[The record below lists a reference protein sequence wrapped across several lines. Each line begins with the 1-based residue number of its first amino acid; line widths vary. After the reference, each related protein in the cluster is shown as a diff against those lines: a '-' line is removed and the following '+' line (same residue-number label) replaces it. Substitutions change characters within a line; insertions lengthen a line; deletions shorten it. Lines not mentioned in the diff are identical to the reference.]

1 VEAVNIVPSPVADTR
16 LIMVAP
22 DLDGEIRLVPGP
34 PIDNFAGDPILIPD
48 GLAGDPI
55 LIPDGLVGD
64 PEVVP
69 GPIKDLGEVT
79 KLVPGDDPKV
89 DSRFV
94 LGTPV
99 ADLETESNDDLAGDP
114 RVDLAGDPRDDI
126 EGEPRDDPEGEPE
139 LVPKRADPRILS
151 LAFFLSPKS
160 SNWNYNDLKKYITIK
175 NQDAD
180 LSENKKK
187 YISLKRFI

>member
-1 VEAVNIVPSPVADTR
+1 MEAVNIVPSPVADTR

-34 PIDNFAGDPILIPD
+34 PIDNF
-48 GLAGDPI
+48 AGDPI

-114 RVDLAGDPRDDI
+114 RVDLAGDPRDDL
-126 EGEPRDDPEGEPE
+126 EGEPRDDLEGEPE

-160 SNWNYNDLKKYITIK
+160 SNWNYNDL
-175 NQDAD
+175 
-180 LSENKKK
+180 
-187 YISLKRFI
+187 

>member
-1 VEAVNIVPSPVADTR
+1 MEAVNIVPSPVADTR
-16 LIMVAP
+16 LIMVAL

-48 GLAGDPI
+48 DLVADPI
-55 LIPDGLVGD
+55 LIPDDLVAD
-64 PEVVP
+64 PKVVP
-69 GPIKDLGEVT
+69 GPIKDLGE
-79 KLVPGDDPKV
+79 LVPGDDPKV

-99 ADLETESNDDLAGDP
+99 ADLETESNDDLE
-114 RVDLAGDPRDDI
+114 GDPRDDLEGDPRDDL
-126 EGEPRDDPEGEPE
+126 EGEPRDDLEGEPE

-160 SNWNYNDLKKYITIK
+160 SN
-175 NQDAD
+175 
-180 LSENKKK
+180 
-187 YISLKRFI
+187 